1 MQHKIQDQILL
12 QQIKEAVQ
20 ILEPTAQVF
29 LYGSRARNDATPNSD
44 WDIIVLVDGIVTP
57 SRINLIRHRI
67 YEIEWVTDAI
77 ISSIVRN
84 KQEWHSPK
92 LQQTPF
98 YKLVNQDAILI

>member
-1 MQHKIQDQILL
+1 MQHQIQDRILL

-20 ILEPTAQVF
+20 TLEPTAQIF

-44 WDIIVLVDGIVTP
+44 WDLIILVDGIVTP
-57 SRINLIRHRI
+57 SRISLIRHCI
-67 YEIEWVTDAI
+67 YEIEWATDTI

-98 YKLVNQDAILI
+98 YKLVN